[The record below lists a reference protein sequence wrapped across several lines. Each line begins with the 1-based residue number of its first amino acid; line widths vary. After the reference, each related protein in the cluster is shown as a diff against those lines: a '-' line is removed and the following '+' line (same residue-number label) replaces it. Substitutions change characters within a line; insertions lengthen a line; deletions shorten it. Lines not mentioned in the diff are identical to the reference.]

1 MIFSNF
7 LPFNNK
13 RKRWECVREKRKVT
27 NLAKKSL
34 NKLKLREWKVRK
46 RKLENE
52 PFKIKPFIFNLWAV
66 NNYLSLKIEDM
77 ADFISPPLLR
87 FGLFDV
93 KNSVGKKWG
102 PHQSIF
108 TDCDRF
114 MINNPTIMPSYLTG
128 EYVIIF
134 GRRSRTENYYIRAC

>member
-1 MIFSNF
+1 M
-7 LPFNNK
+7 
-13 RKRWECVREKRKVT
+13 RVREGEEKKVT

-77 ADFISPPLLR
+77 ADFISPL
-87 FGLFDV
+87 
-93 KNSVGKKWG
+93 
-102 PHQSIF
+102 
-108 TDCDRF
+108 
-114 MINNPTIMPSYLTG
+114 
-128 EYVIIF
+128 
-134 GRRSRTENYYIRAC
+134 